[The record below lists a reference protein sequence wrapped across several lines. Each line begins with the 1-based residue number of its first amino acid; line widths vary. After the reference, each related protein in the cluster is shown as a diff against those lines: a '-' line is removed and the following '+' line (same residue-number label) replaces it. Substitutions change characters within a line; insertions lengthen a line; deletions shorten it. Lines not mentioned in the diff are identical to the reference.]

1 MTTAKTIVG
10 ASARPGRTFKTLA
23 TEAAGLASGLRVLL
37 IIGGLYALTSAALA
51 AAGALVAAP
60 PLLVLSPENY
70 YILQAVFIVPVLLL
84 AWLAAGGTA
93 YLLTRR
99 RGQGTYEGLLAALAP
114 ALALPLIVIWFL
126 ASALA
131 VFLAMGGKQEEIMD
145 LTAVPGIEQTVAMGF
160 PILAAAWLFFLTVKA
175 VRAARK
181 VGWARAFGAGLA
193 ASLVLLGCLAVFLR

>member
-1 MTTAKTIVG
+1 MTAAKTIVG
-10 ASARPGRTFKTLA
+10 TCARPGRTFKALA
-23 TEAAGLASGLRVLL
+23 TEAAGPASGLRVLL

-51 AAGALVAAP
+51 AAGALVAVP

-70 YILQAVFIVPVLLL
+70 YLLQAVFIVPVLLL

-93 YLLTRR
+93 FLLTRR

-114 ALALPLIVIWFL
+114 ALAVPLLVVWFF

-145 LTAVPGIEQTVAMGF
+145 LTASPGIEQAVAMGF
-160 PILAAAWLFFLTVKA
+160 PILAAAWLVFLTVKA

-181 VGWARAFGAGLA
+181 VGWARACAAGLA
-193 ASLVLLGCLAVFLR
+193 ASLVLLGGLAVFLR